1 LHSEKLETVS
11 MYETKKH
18 VYFLFHSRIIK
29 HKALWFYLLMCAL
42 KYQALDKQLGV
53 WDTTGT
59 TTLWAIAIAQLHFQI
74 SNICPVFTK
83 TRSMTIR

>member
-1 LHSEKLETVS
+1 
-11 MYETKKH
+11 
-18 VYFLFHSRIIK
+18 
-29 HKALWFYLLMCAL
+29 MCAL